1 MDSAY
6 ATNIFIIGCLAVPTV
21 LMVYRAIAA
30 GRELKIRN
38 KRVIDEAY
46 SAVTRLDGMANAIIL
61 KNYVKLGR
69 KGRGDTPF
77 EVYRVLHVPP
87 NGWFAYTHV
96 QGADP
101 VLTSISEQRARAATE
116 S

>member
-6 ATNIFIIGCLAVPTV
+6 ATNIFIIGCLAIPTV
-21 LMVYRAIAA
+21 LMGYRAIAA
-30 GRELKIRN
+30 GRGLKIRN
-38 KRVIDEAY
+38 KRTIDDAFNAAT
-46 SAVTRLDGMANAIIL
+46 SLDGMANAVIL
-61 KNYVKLGR
+61 KDYVRPGR
-69 KGRGDTPF
+69 KSRHDKPF

-87 NGWFAYTHV
+87 SSWFAYTHV

-101 VLTSISEQRARAATE
+101 VLTPISEQRARAAVN